1 MCPAAPGSDP
11 QNCKLWVPAILW
23 FSQTP
28 LVLKSP
34 VPASFD
40 SAHFA
45 PVDGYTVDDI
55 LLYWEGSGNAVQGT
69 EKLHIPQFSFLG
81 KTISTK
87 EVFFYTGGSDPLLLS
102 CLLSFC
108 MLGHSW

>member
-1 MCPAAPGSDP
+1 M
-11 QNCKLWVPAILW
+11 KV
-23 FSQTP
+23 
-28 LVLKSP
+28 P

-40 SAHFA
+40 SARFA

-87 EVFFYTGGSDPLLLS
+87 EVFFYTGGSDPFLLS
-102 CLLSFC
+102 CLLSLLYARELLMTSAFD
-108 MLGHSW
+108 L